1 MKYHRIFTIVI
12 DSFGIG
18 AMDNAAEYGDTGC
31 DTFGHI
37 ADKVPEIKIPNLIR
51 MGLTQLH
58 PAPVLTSPQP
68 SDSIGKYARLNEKSN
83 GKDTMTGHWE
93 MMGLEIK
100 TPFQTFTD
108 TGFPKELIEALEKET
123 GHRVIGNKAASGTE
137 ILDELAEEEIKTGAM
152 IVYTSSDSVLQICG
166 NEETFGLDELYRCC
180 KIARELTM
188 KPEWKVGRVIARPY
202 VGKKKGEFKRT
213 ANRHDY
219 ALKPYGKTAMDA
231 LKEAGFDVISIGKIR
246 DIFDGEGITQAIRSK
261 SSVQGME
268 QTIECL
274 DQAFTGLCFTNLVDF
289 DALWGHR
296 RNPQGYAEEL
306 EKFDVLLGQFLEKM
320 KEEDLVIV
328 TADHGNDPTFKGT
341 DHTKERVPFLAY
353 SPSMKT
359 SGRIDDQN
367 CFAVIGATIADNFG
381 VAMPEG
387 TIGTSILK
395 QLPA

>member
-1 MKYHRIFTIVI
+1 MKYRRIFTIVI

-68 SDSIGKYARLNEKSN
+68 SECIGKYARLNEKSN

-274 DQAFTGLCFTNLVDF
+274 DQDFTGLCFTNLVDF

-320 KEEDLVIV
+320 KEDDLVIV

-359 SGRIDDQN
+359 SGKIDDQN

-395 QLPA
+395 QLLS

>member
-1 MKYHRIFTIVI
+1 MKYRRIFTIVI

-18 AMDNAAEYGDTGC
+18 AMDNAADYGDVGC

-68 SDSIGKYARLNEKSN
+68 SECIGKYARLNEKSN

-274 DQAFTGLCFTNLVDF
+274 DQDFTGLCFTNLVDF

-296 RNPQGYAEEL
+296 RNPQGYAEGL

-320 KEEDLVIV
+320 KEDDLVIV

-381 VAMPEG
+381 AAMPKG
-387 TIGTSILK
+387 TIGTSILE
-395 QLPA
+395 QLE